1 MNLVDPMTPPNVP
14 PAADPI
20 AAEPA
25 LTEIRPPSGWQ
36 LINVRELWQFRDLL
50 YFLAWRDVKIRY
62 KQTFLGAA
70 WAILQPALMMVVF
83 TVFFG
88 RLAKLSTSDI
98 PYPLFALAGLLPWM
112 FFATAIASGGNSVI
126 GSERLITK
134 IYFPRLA
141 IPFASIGA
149 ALVDFL
155 VSFVLLIA
163 LMAWNWGTFHWNWQI
178 AMLPVVVGFVF
189 LAATGVGTL
198 LAALNVKY
206 RDFRYVIPFLVQVW
220 MFATP
225 SIYMDIF
232 DPAQLDQGGAFRA
245 LVVANP
251 LTGLVAAFR
260 ACVLGTPMPW
270 DLLGY
275 AAVLS
280 LGVFTLGCFTF
291 RRMED
296 GFADVI

>member
-1 MNLVDPMTPPNVP
+1 M
-14 PAADPI
+14 
-20 AAEPA
+20 AEPTV
-25 LTEIRPPSGWQ
+25 TEIRPPSGWQ
-36 LINVRELWQFRDLL
+36 LVNVRELWQFRDLL

-62 KQTFLGAA
+62 KQTFLGAS
-70 WAILQPALMMVVF
+70 WAILQPLMMMIVF

-88 RLAKLSTSDI
+88 RLAKISNSDI

-112 FFATAIASGGNSVI
+112 FFATAISSGGNSVI

-155 VSFVLLIA
+155 VSFVLLA
-163 LMAWNWGTFHWNWQI
+163 GLMAWNWGHFQLNWQI
-178 AMLPVVVGFVF
+178 ALLPIVVALVF

-198 LAALNVKY
+198 LAALNVNY

-232 DPAQLDQGGAFRA
+232 DPEKLDQGGAFHA

-251 LTGLVAAFR
+251 MTGLVAGFR

-270 DLLGY
+270 DLLAY
-275 AAVLS
+275 AAALS
-280 LGVFTLGCFTF
+280 LIVFTLGCFYF

>member
-1 MNLVDPMTPPNVP
+1 MNFVP
-14 PAADPI
+14 PTMPTI
-20 AAEPA
+20 PEPLVAEPA
-25 LTEIRPPSGWQ
+25 VTEIRPPSGWQ
-36 LINVRELWQFRDLL
+36 LVNVRELWQFRDLL

-70 WAILQPALMMVVF
+70 WAVLQPALMMIVF

-98 PYPLFALAGLLPWM
+98 PYPLFALAGLIPWM
-112 FFATAIASGGNSVI
+112 FFATAISSGGNSVI

-141 IPFASIGA
+141 IPFAAIGA
-149 ALVDFL
+149 ALVDFA
-155 VSFVLLIA
+155 VSFALLA
-163 LMAWNWGTFHWNWQI
+163 GLMAWNWGTFSLNWHLL
-178 AMLPVVVGFVF
+178 MLPVVVGLVV
-189 LAATGVGTL
+189 LAATGIGTL
-198 LAALNVKY
+198 LAALNVNY

-232 DPAQLDQGGAFRA
+232 DAGQIDQGGAFRA

-251 LTGLVAAFR
+251 LTGLVAALR

-280 LGVFTLGCFTF
+280 IGVFALGCFYF